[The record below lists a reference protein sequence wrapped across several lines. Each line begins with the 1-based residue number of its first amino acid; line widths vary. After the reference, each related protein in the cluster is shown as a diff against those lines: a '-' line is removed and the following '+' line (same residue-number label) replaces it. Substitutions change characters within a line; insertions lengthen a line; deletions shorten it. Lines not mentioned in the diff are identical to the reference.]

1 MDRKNR
7 IQIMKAI
14 GKSKMKT
21 KPSILV
27 MAIGL
32 FLSSS
37 LFAQEQDNH
46 QGGLFGRENAVEI
59 TETRGLM
66 NRSVATGNL
75 NNQAFGQDVPLGSGL
90 LILLGATV
98 GYAIIKKKEDRL

>member
-1 MDRKNR
+1 
-7 IQIMKAI
+7 MKTI
-14 GKSKMKT
+14 GKSKMQTKT
-21 KPSILV
+21 SILV

-37 LFAQEQDNH
+37 LFAQEQNSY
-46 QGGLFGRENAVEI
+46 QGGLFGRENAVEE

-66 NRSVATGNL
+66 NRSSVTGNL
-75 NNQAFGQDVPLGSGL
+75 DNQAFGQNVPLGSGL

-98 GYAIIKKKEDRL
+98 GYAIIKKKED